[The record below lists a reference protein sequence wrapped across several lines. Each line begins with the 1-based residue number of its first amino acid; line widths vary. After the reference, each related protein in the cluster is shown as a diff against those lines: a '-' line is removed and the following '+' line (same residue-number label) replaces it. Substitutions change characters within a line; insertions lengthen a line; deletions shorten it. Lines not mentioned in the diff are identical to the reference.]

1 MSLTLTLNA
10 CFQGCARIGPPGL
23 RLGTRQQACSLCL
36 EGPVRAGRLPAL
48 TPSSSCSDDPSS
60 ACPAGGGVQ
69 AGGRSCR
76 ELGVDAHC
84 GRCRMWAPG
93 LGVAAVSGSA
103 RRLYRGLVVQKGNQ
117 TGSCRG
123 ASRESVYPSH
133 WARTPVSCS
142 HAVCWCVF
150 NFLVD
155 LFLFLGKQ
163 NRSLTFDPQWG
174 VRLGASVSLSPRAE
188 AQPWQVRRQVPS
200 ALREAV
206 TRWGPGCG
214 SCPVVRPESPLR
226 AGTGVTFFSQGG
238 GVSLPLGPICPPP
251 ASC

>member
-1 MSLTLTLNA
+1 VGSWARGSGGFGLSQASLPRA
-10 CFQGCARIGPPGL
+10 GCA
-23 RLGTRQQACSLCL
+23 
-36 EGPVRAGRLPAL
+36 E
-48 TPSSSCSDDPSS
+48 
-60 ACPAGGGVQ
+60 
-69 AGGRSCR
+69 R
-76 ELGVDAHC
+76 E
-84 GRCRMWAPG
+84 
-93 LGVAAVSGSA
+93 S
-103 RRLYRGLVVQKGNQ
+103 
-117 TGSCRG
+117 GSCRG
-123 ASRESVYPSH
+123 ASRESVYPSRG
-133 WARTPVSCS
+133 ARTPVSCS
-142 HAVCWCVF
+142 HAFCWCVF

-174 VRLGASVSLSPRAE
+174 VRLGASVSPSPRAE

-214 SCPVVRPESPLR
+214 SCPVVRPGSPLR